1 MTILTKTIRTPV
13 KAQEQ
18 PPELEGDKATSINF
32 EGYAAVF
39 DNVDSGGD
47 KIVKGAFADT
57 LATRYPENGAGV
69 PVYWN
74 HETNDPFKNLGTTVT
89 AYEDDHG
96 LKVEGTIDTTTD
108 VGAQVAKLLKE
119 HRVAQMS
126 FAYSIDEGGWMDGTK
141 NEDGTY
147 NPGYYELRKLDLFE
161 VSICPIGMNQETEV
175 SAKKAMLG
183 LDADQEPTRPEPTIS
198 QVEAA
203 KRRLRLLTIN

>member
-18 PPELEGDKATSINF
+18 PAQTEGEENNSIIF

-39 DNVDSGGD
+39 DNIDSGGD
-47 KIVKGAFADT
+47 KIIKGAFADT
-57 LATRYPENGAGV
+57 LSARYPHNGAGI

-74 HETNDPFKNLGTTVT
+74 HETSDPFKNLGMTISAV
-89 AYEDDHG
+89 EDDHG
-96 LKVEGTIDTTTD
+96 LKVEGTIDTSTD

-126 FAYSIDEGGWMDGTK
+126 FAFDINEGGWIDGTK
-141 NEDGTY
+141 NDDDTY
-147 NPGYYELRKLDLFE
+147 NAGYYELRKLDLFE
-161 VSICPIGMNQETEV
+161 VSICPIGMNQETEI

-183 LDADQEPTRPEPTIS
+183 LDADQEPARPESTIS